1 MLPARPEKKSLPLIR
16 WIWRAYFRTALVP
29 LLLVEVAL
37 VMVYVAANNLAR
49 RENADAIRE
58 VAHDEL
64 SRLASREAAL
74 IDQELSGFRADVQV
88 FSDAAAR
95 ALAEPL
101 PADFPRDEAL
111 AGYAVDSHG
120 MTYSPE
126 ARAQTGLFY
135 SANTKFGDAQRE
147 TMLRSER
154 LGPLMASF
162 AVHNPLV
169 VQAYLNTPDSMCR
182 IFPYVDATKV
192 FAPEMDVTSYNFYYE
207 ADAAH
212 NPSRGAVWTDAYIDP
227 AGQGWIA
234 SCVAPVYQG
243 DKLAGVVGFDIT
255 VARLVKQVL
264 DLKIPWHGY
273 GMLIGK
279 SGTILAL
286 PAGGES
292 DFALSEL
299 TKHDYAKA
307 ILQDTFKPDDFNLYK
322 RPDASELAAQM
333 KASPSGMLDIS
344 LPSGRRVAAFST
356 VESTGWKLLVMVPEA
371 EIYAQ
376 SSTLSGR
383 LSRIALYMVGGLAL
397 FYMAF
402 FFWLYRRADRM
413 AGRIAEPLRGVN
425 KLVEEI
431 GAGRYQQSVEPV
443 GVTELDETALGVVRM
458 GAKLGEHHEQLVAA
472 QIDLRS
478 AKEQAESA
486 ARAKS
491 EFLARMSHEIR
502 TPMNGVLGMTSL
514 LLDTPL
520 DRTQKEYAEI
530 VKESAQSLLQVIN
543 DILDFSRVD
552 AGKMELVKAPLD
564 LPEVVEGTLDMLAQ
578 RAAEKG
584 LGLALTVRPG
594 VPKSAVGDAGRLR
607 QVLLNLVSNA
617 VKFTD
622 KGGVL
627 VTVSAPRSTES
638 AVTLRFEVRDTGIG
652 VAPADQAR
660 IFDPFAQ
667 ADGSFSRAH
676 GGTGLGLAISKQLV
690 ALMDGSI
697 GVESEGEAGS
707 TFWFEVVLA
716 RAAGTSCF
724 VEKIPSI
731 EGLRVL
737 VVASPGAE
745 AEALG
750 ARLTD
755 VGVTPIFVGSA
766 REASSVV
773 G

>member
-1 MLPARPEKKSLPLIR
+1 M
-16 WIWRAYFRTALVP
+16 
-29 LLLVEVAL
+29 
-37 VMVYVAANNLAR
+37 
-49 RENADAIRE
+49 
-58 VAHDEL
+58 
-64 SRLASREAAL
+64 
-74 IDQELSGFRADVQV
+74 
-88 FSDAAAR
+88 
-95 ALAEPL
+95 
-101 PADFPRDEAL
+101 
-111 AGYAVDSHG
+111 
-120 MTYSPE
+120 
-126 ARAQTGLFY
+126 
-135 SANTKFGDAQRE
+135 
-147 TMLRSER
+147 
-154 LGPLMASF
+154 
-162 AVHNPLV
+162 
-169 VQAYLNTPDSMCR
+169 
-182 IFPYVDATKV
+182 
-192 FAPEMDVTSYNFYYE
+192 
-207 ADAAH
+207 
-212 NPSRGAVWTDAYIDP
+212 
-227 AGQGWIA
+227 
-234 SCVAPVYQG
+234 YQG

-755 VGVTPIFVGSA
+755 VGVAPIFVGSA

-773 G
+773 GSDEGVDLVLIDSELPGEGSKRSAWCAGRPRGVRACRAPLWGGGAGERARGAGASPQAHPARAARREAPGGGVGQARERAARAGPRGGAAVVQAAAASGRAAHGGQPGEPQGGRADARLDRVRRSPRVEWPRGHRGERRAAVRSHPDGRADARHGRLRGRPPHPSTGARGGEEADPDRRAHRARARDRQGAKPDVRDG